1 METLD
6 LLIIGAGWSGLAALK
21 TYRQIHPSA
30 SVCLL
35 ESASSV
41 GGVWAKHRL
50 WDGLKSN
57 NMRGTYEYSD
67 FPMDDSYG
75 VKDGEHIPGHVLQ
88 RYLQDYAEH
97 FGVMD
102 SVRLNCRV
110 SVVEHSE
117 GPAGAGES
125 DGDGDVKWTV
135 TYVDSSGE
143 QEGRQGVT
151 VTVRA
156 RRLILATGVTS
167 QPYLPSIRGEEAF
180 ARPLFHTIE
189 MPKHLESTLRK
200 PGNRIAV
207 LGGTKSAWDAVYA
220 AATAGAQVDWIIRD
234 NGHGPCWMA
243 PPYVTPLKKWL
254 EKLVTT
260 RLLTFFSPCIWAE
273 PAAEDALGNRAR
285 AFLHG
290 TWLGRKITDSFWKVL
305 GDDVVALNKFDS
317 HPEVKKL
324 QPWIS
329 PFWVASGLSI
339 LNYPTNFFDLVT
351 EGKVR
356 IHVDHITHLS
366 EGTVHLAKSPALENV
381 AALVV
386 ASGWS
391 PTPDITFNPPT
402 LASRLGFPNAADP
415 LPPSLVEAAD
425 AEILRRFPRLTDRPI
440 HKSPEKYEPLAPDA
454 QTESQSLHPYR
465 LTRFLVPASDLAQE
479 RSVAF
484 MGFAMTINTPLLAQT
499 QALWISGFF
508 SGKIQLDQI
517 ATEKCPQELVALLEK
532 TAAPTSA
539 TTTTPAPAETDSKT
553 PSATTTESSVE
564 PEGKDNGYYNT
575 LYETAL
581 HTQFGVH
588 RYPGGLGRRNPDF
601 VFDAIPYVDMLLRD
615 LGLSGQ
621 RKAGGFFDRWLQ
633 PYGVEDYVGIVG
645 EWLGLSKK
653 GV

>member
-21 TYRQIHPSA
+21 THRQIHPSS

-75 VKDGEHIPGHVLQ
+75 VKDGQHIPGHVLQ
-88 RYLQDYAEH
+88 RYLQNYAEH

-110 SVVEHSE
+110 SVVEHNEAS
-117 GPAGAGES
+117 GS
-125 DGDGDVKWTV
+125 DSDVKWTV
-135 TYVDSSGE
+135 TYVDSSTE
-143 QEGRQGVT
+143 QDGLKEAT
-151 VTVRA
+151 VTVQSRK
-156 RRLILATGVTS
+156 LILATGVTS
-167 QPYLPSIRGEEAF
+167 QPYLPPIQGQETF
-180 ARPLFHTIE
+180 ARPLFHTID
-189 MPKHLESTLRK
+189 MPKHLESTLQM

-273 PAAEDALGNRAR
+273 QGAEDALGNKAR

-366 EGTVHLAKSPALENV
+366 EGTVHLDGSPALENV
-381 AALVV
+381 SALVV
-386 ASGWS
+386 ATGWS
-391 PTPDITFNPPT
+391 PTPNITFNPPT
-402 LASRLGFPNAADP
+402 LPSRLGFPNAADP
-415 LPPSLVEAAD
+415 LPSSLVGAAD
-425 AEILRRFPRLTDRPI
+425 AEILRRFPRLTDRPT
-440 HKSPEKYEPLAPDA
+440 HNSPAKYEPLAADA

-484 MGFAMTINTPLLAQT
+484 MGVAMTINTPLLAQT
-499 QALWISGFF
+499 QALWISAFF
-508 SGKIQLDQI
+508 SGKIQLDRI
-517 ATEKCPQELVALLEK
+517 ATEKCPPELVALLEK
-532 TAAPTSA
+532 TSTSAATPGPAPT
-539 TTTTPAPAETDSKT
+539 ETDNKT
-553 PSATTTESSVE
+553 PSATATAIEPASEPSTERQDS
-564 PEGKDNGYYNT
+564 GYYNT

-601 VFDAIPYVDMLLRD
+601 VFDAIPYVDVLLKD
-615 LGLSGQ
+615 LGLSGR
-621 RKAGGFFDRWLQ
+621 RKEGGFLDRWLQ
-633 PYGVEDYVGIVG
+633 PYGVEDYVGIVP
-645 EWLGLSKK
+645 EWIALSKK
-653 GV
+653 GAV

>member
-1 METLD
+1 MEPLD
-6 LLIIGAGWSGLAALK
+6 LLIVGAGWSGLAALK
-21 TYRQIHPSA
+21 TYRQIHPSS

-75 VKDGEHIPGHVLQ
+75 VKDGQHIPGHVLQ
-88 RYLQDYAEH
+88 RYLQNYAQH

-102 SVRLNCRV
+102 CVRLNCRV
-110 SVVEHSE
+110 SVVEHNETS
-117 GPAGAGES
+117 GS
-125 DGDGDVKWTV
+125 DSDAKWTV
-135 TYVDSSGE
+135 TYVDSSSE
-143 QEGRQGVT
+143 QDGQKELT
-151 VTVRA
+151 ATVRS

-167 QPYLPSIRGEEAF
+167 QPYLPPIQGQEAF
-180 ARPLFHTIE
+180 ARPLFHTID
-189 MPKHLESTLRK
+189 MPKHLECTLQK

-273 PAAEDALGNRAR
+273 QGAEDALGTKAR

-290 TWLGRKITDSFWKVL
+290 SWLGRKITDSFWKVL
-305 GDDVVALNKFDS
+305 GEDVVALNRFDS

-356 IHVDHITHLS
+356 IHIDHITHLA
-366 EGTVHLAKSPALENV
+366 EGTVHLDKSPALENV
-381 AALVV
+381 SALVV
-386 ASGWS
+386 ASGWA
-391 PTPDITFNPPT
+391 PTPSITFNPPT
-402 LASRLGFPNAADP
+402 LPSRLGFPNAADP
-415 LPPSLVEAAD
+415 LPSPLVEAAD
-425 AEILRRFPRLTDRPI
+425 AEILRRFPRLTDRPA
-440 HKSPEKYEPLAPDA
+440 HSSPERYEPLAADA

-484 MGFAMTINTPLLAQT
+484 MGVAMTINTPLLAQT
-499 QALWISGFF
+499 QALWISAFF
-508 SGKIQLDQI
+508 SGKIQLDRI
-517 ATEKCPQELVALLEK
+517 ASEKCPRDLVALLGK
-532 TAAPTSA
+532 ASTSTSASASAPAPTD
-539 TTTTPAPAETDSKT
+539 PDNKK
-553 PSATTTESSVE
+553 PSATVTAIEPASEPSTE
-564 PEGKDNGYYNT
+564 PQGNGYCDT

-601 VFDAIPYVDMLLRD
+601 VFDAIPYVDMLMKD
-615 LGLSGQ
+615 LGLSGR
-621 RKAGGFFDRWLQ
+621 RKGGGFLDRWLQ
-633 PYGVEDYVGIVG
+633 PYGVEDYVGVVG
-645 EWLGLSKK
+645 EWIGLSKK
-653 GV
+653 DAV